1 MDKLLFYKLRGLICT
16 KFGTQAAFAKAIDLS
31 PTALSARLNGTTEW
45 TRSEIEKACNALEI
59 PLAETAAYF
68 F

>member
-1 MDKLLFYKLRGLICT
+1 MNKMLFYKLRGLINA
-16 KFGTQAAFAKAIDLS
+16 KFGTQAAFAEAIGLS

-45 TRSEIEKACNALEI
+45 TRADIEKACTALEI
-59 PLAETAAYF
+59 PLTETAAYF